1 MKSICHAAG
10 GRRKRRASSLQLIT
24 NSVCEIK
31 KKRKKINCLLRH
43 QLDHKERCVC
53 ERDNWCVCIC
63 TVGLSSVNAIIERE
77 KVCVETVSGKVGCLF
92 SSCWVPG
99 VVACWVQAR
108 GQDVF
113 SWTRPVRDLKPAH
126 IEGAGR
132 LQLTEGTNGSDC
144 QKSDYFCNDI
154 IEWAKGYFSLV
165 LCCKVRRG
173 RVCFPERHSDAVTF
187 TSSPTL
193 ASLSSTVKCFIYY
206 RAAILT

>member
-1 MKSICHAAG
+1 M
-10 GRRKRRASSLQLIT
+10 
-24 NSVCEIK
+24 
-31 KKRKKINCLLRH
+31 
-43 QLDHKERCVC
+43 CVFV
-53 ERDNWCVCIC
+53 RDNWCVCIC

-113 SWTRPVRDLKPAH
+113 SWTRPVCDLKPAH

-165 LCCKVRRG
+165 LCCKTW
-173 RVCFPERHSDAVTF
+173 E
-187 TSSPTL
+187 
-193 ASLSSTVKCFIYY
+193 SLFSGAPQRCRYFYIKSNSCIVEFYC
-206 RAAILT
+206 